1 MRLSSAEAQSGGGD
15 MIHKAGTNVE
25 FDDDAIQVDA
35 AIIAEGLGMALPTFR
50 AEMQAGNITSVVERG
65 IDTDD
70 GRHRI
75 TFFSAHR
82 RFRLIVDQHGII
94 LQRSA
99 LDFGE
104 APLPASVRGHG

>member
-1 MRLSSAEAQSGGGD
+1 MTR
-15 MIHKAGTNVE
+15 VE
-25 FDDDAIQVDA
+25 FDADAIEVDA
-35 AIIAEGLGMALPTFR
+35 AIIAEGLAMTLPAFR
-50 AEMQAGNITSVVERG
+50 TEMQAGRITSVVERG
-65 IDTDD
+65 IDADH

-82 RFRLIVDQHGII
+82 RFRLIVDQHGLI

-104 APLPASVRGHG
+104 APLPDQVHKHG